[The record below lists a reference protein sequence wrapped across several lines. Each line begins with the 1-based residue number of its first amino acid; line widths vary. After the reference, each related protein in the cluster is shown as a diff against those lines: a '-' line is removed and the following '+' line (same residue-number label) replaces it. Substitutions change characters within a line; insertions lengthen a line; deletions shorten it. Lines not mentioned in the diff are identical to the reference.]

1 METLLKLDLSRGV
14 VDCVLTR
21 GVIMRSSN
29 ISRDTLE
36 TKIKLKLNIDGY
48 GEGTIKTGIGFF
60 DHMLILFKKHGGFD
74 LDLTCDGDLYVDG
87 HHTVE
92 DIGIV
97 LGKAFREAMGDKKGI
112 KRYGTSYVPMDETL
126 AMVSLDLSGR
136 SFLVFNVDMDKKMI
150 GAFDSELLEEFLRAF
165 AFNGGITLHVNLMYG
180 SNSHHIVEGIFK
192 ALGRAL
198 REALTVDETIKGV
211 MSTKGVLE

>member
-21 GVIMRSSN
+21 GGIMRSSN

-36 TKIKLKLNIDGY
+36 TKIKLKLNIDGS

-126 AMVSLDLSGR
+126 S
-136 SFLVFNVDMDKKMI
+136 
-150 GAFDSELLEEFLRAF
+150 
-165 AFNGGITLHVNLMYG
+165 MYG

>member
-1 METLLKLDLSRGV
+1 
-14 VDCVLTR
+14 
-21 GVIMRSSN
+21 MRSSN
-29 ISRDTLE
+29 INRDTLE
-36 TKIKLKLNIDGY
+36 TKIKLSLNIDGS

-74 LDLTCDGDLYVDG
+74 LDISCDGDLYVDG

-97 LGKAFREAMGDKKGI
+97 LGKAFKEAMGDKSGI

-150 GAFDSELLEEFLRAF
+150 GDFDSELLEEFLRAF
-165 AFNGGITLHVNLMYG
+165 AFLAV
-180 SNSHHIVEGIFK
+180 S
-192 ALGRAL
+192 
-198 REALTVDETIKGV
+198 LTSPTVK
-211 MSTKGVLE
+211 KRR